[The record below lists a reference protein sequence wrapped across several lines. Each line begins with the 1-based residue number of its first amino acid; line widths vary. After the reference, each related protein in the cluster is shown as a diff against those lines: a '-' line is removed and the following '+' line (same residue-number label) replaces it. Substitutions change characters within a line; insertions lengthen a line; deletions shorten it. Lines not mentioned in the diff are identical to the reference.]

1 MTAKAADVK
10 DVTHQMPTKALQV
23 DVYPYSAVGI
33 IKIYINGKYL
43 GHGTGSLIAPK
54 LVLTVAH
61 NCDPMNLSSITDL
74 YFVPAPI
81 FQRNGNGFKVIK
93 IHQAKEYKEVLNHKE
108 YNKNPGFLYDYAVLE
123 LDTE

>member
-1 MTAKAADVK
+1 MQADE
-10 DVTHQMPTKALQV
+10 
-23 DVYPYSAVGI
+23 YPYSAVGI
-33 IKIYINGKYL
+33 IKIFVNGKFVAF
-43 GHGTGSLIAPK
+43 GTGSLIAPK

-81 FQRNGNGFKVIK
+81 YQRNGNGFKVIK
-93 IHQAKEYKEVLNHKE
+93 IHSTQEYKEMSKDKE
-108 YNKNPGFLYDYAVLE
+108 YNKNPGFLFDFAVLE